1 MTQKSPSR
9 SIVVRVQLRF
19 HEEID
24 PGLYELIN
32 NTPEGSR
39 GELLHALLTRTAAS
53 ALGLET
59 KVPTV
64 RTQAQEASP
73 HMAPVAV
80 TNKAALAPPTT
91 EIAMAAETVI
101 KNDSPKRTL
110 ADLGIKSTTDWNAA
124 FDYITPQP

>member
-64 RTQAQEASP
+64 RKQAQEASP

-80 TNKAALAPPTT
+80 TNKAALLTTT